1 MNKIVLVIPFVIGAL
16 SCAGAEGKFDDAH
29 SKVDEVKAKIE
40 CLAEA
45 VKPFEKY
52 LSKKQVSMVLTGELD
67 AVEVLKSLEVTPSE
81 VFAAKEA
88 VEACVK

>member
-1 MNKIVLVIPFVIGAL
+1 MNKFAVVLLTL
-16 SCAGAEGKFDDAH
+16 SLFACAGAEGKFDDAH

-40 CLAEA
+40 CMADA

-81 VFAAKEA
+81 VFAAKDA
-88 VEACVK
+88 VEACLK